1 MQIKDWFLTP
11 YSRDDLAEIYVKS
24 VNQTSNS
31 LVSYDDIK
39 NWGRCKL
46 AAELEIISS
55 GSFTKG

>member
-1 MQIKDWFLTP
+1 MQVKDWFLTP
-11 YSRDDLAEIYVKS
+11 YSRNDLAEIYVKS
-24 VNQTSNS
+24 VNQTPNS
-31 LVSYDDIK
+31 SVSFDDIK